1 MRKADLWNRTA
12 FRKGVQFNSC
22 IGVKGEANMTSRA
35 FTIVS
40 ALVPALGVATA
51 LARPTA
57 QAFVQFDQAGIIYQS
72 TLLWPY
78 DRDSAMAANAAYVG
92 DGSDPSYLGFQQQ
105 VTKEPGY
112 SFSN

>member
-1 MRKADLWNRTA
+1 MPNVDLWDRTA
-12 FRKGVQFNSC
+12 FRKGVQFNSF
-22 IGVKGEANMTSRA
+22 IGFISEANMAARM

-51 LARPTA
+51 LARPA
-57 QAFVQFDQAGIIYQS
+57 AHAFAQFDQAGIIYQS

-78 DRDSAMAANAAYVG
+78 DRASAMAVSAAYVG
-92 DGSDPSYLGFQQQ
+92 DGSDPAYLRFQEQ